1 MNSFKATLTDCDGFK
16 KNMVINLEYQYYNY
30 DYEVFDHIRQYVNL
44 HYSNW
49 KFLDFEISGR
59 KYTMLNDPN
68 NGVICTCRYYYSN
81 CFTTIFTYINNGRDL
96 INHIVIQ
103 KVLIMQVF
111 VYTVDGGFYTEYL
124 HDSCTN
130 DGIRS
135 YINAKYGSGAFDSRP
150 NWEFASYNTC
160 TDTELISTT
169 VVNNEE
175 QEVVVIVKPHEPFE
189 RYETVSEV
197 VIFFQRM
204 WYKLL
209 NWLKNQ

>member
-16 KNMVINLEYQYYNY
+16 KNIIINLEYQYYNY

-111 VYTVDGGFYTEYL
+111 VYTIDGGFYTEYL
-124 HDSCTN
+124 HDSCTT
-130 DGIRS
+130 DGVRS
-135 YINAKYGSGAFDSRP
+135 YVTAKYGSGVFDSRP
-150 NWEFASYNTC
+150 DWEFASYNTC
-160 TDTELISTT
+160 TDAELISTT
-169 VVNNEE
+169 VVNNE
-175 QEVVVIVKPHEPFE
+175 QEEVSVIVKTHDPLEQ
-189 RYETVSEV
+189 YETVSDV
-197 VIFFQRM
+197 QIFFQRM

-209 NWLKNQ
+209 TWLKN